1 MLVKK
6 MSPCRNKLRSS
17 YQNKIKK
24 NHKKTKRQQSKD
36 KKKHKKN
43 IKKKQNGGVYRLLK
57 REDESV
63 SSEITSF
70 KEFVHMIDSHSN
82 PDFKNGTMLIGVDYK
97 CEGDLNRGILETL
110 QPDFCW
116 AEHPNDCKGTPEH
129 QWYQLYFPFQIPFEN
144 ENHDFLLDKNTNKF
158 NRIIFDA
165 STSKFLFKIAPSFLA
180 LLYYYFLQ
188 PGGELY
194 VDFKENAFSS
204 SLTLLDTIMQG
215 DMIERVRSIREITR
229 SLPEHPEFV
238 GKKFIIPV
246 YSGTF
251 TNDKRSSFEPSI
263 HIPKHIIID
272 NNIAYLRTHLIG
284 SRVELIEADEQKEEK
299 EEHGGKKPKSIFVQP
314 TYPIPQTNY
323 SIGSYLKITRPIG
336 LNVDRIRTMELV
348 DTSIFRDSVVYN
360 GLKVRFAYQWIKPL
374 ILRQSFDDAYPLNC
388 IFI

>member
-6 MSPCRNKLRSS
+6 TYPSRNKLRSS

-24 NHKKTKRQQSKD
+24 NHKKTKRLQSKD

-82 PDFKNGTMLIGVDYK
+82 PGFKNGTMLIGVDYK

-110 QPDFCW
+110 HPDFCW
-116 AEHPNDCKGTPEH
+116 AEYPNDCKGTPEH

-144 ENHDFLLDKNTNKF
+144 NNRAILLGANTNKF

-165 STSKFLFKIAPSFLA
+165 STSKFLFRMAPSFLA

-194 VDFKENAFSS
+194 VDFKENSFNSM
-204 SLTLLDTIMQG
+204 LTLLDTETQG
-215 DMIERVRSIREITR
+215 DMINHVNRIREIIR
-229 SLPEHPEFV
+229 SLFSKHPKF
-238 GKKFIIPV
+238 GKKFILPV
-246 YSGTF
+246 YSGIL
-251 TNDKRSSFEPSI
+251 NGSQRHNFEPI
-263 HIPKHIIID
+263 NARIIID

-284 SRVELIEADEQKEEK
+284 SHVELIEADEQKEEQK
-299 EEHGGKKPKSIFVQP
+299 DGKNPKSIFVQP

-323 SIGSYLKITRPIG
+323 SVGSYLKITKP
-336 LNVDRIRTMELV
+336 NDVDVDVDVVLV
-348 DTSIFRDSVVYN
+348 DTSIFRDSDVYTTIQN
-360 GLKVRFAYQWIKPL
+360 IPNISKQKWWLKPFL
-374 ILRQSFDDAYPLNC
+374 SRQSFHDAYPLNC

>member
-6 MSPCRNKLRSS
+6 TYPSRNKLRSS

-24 NHKKTKRQQSKD
+24 NHKKTKRLQSKD

-82 PDFKNGTMLIGVDYK
+82 PGFKNGTMLIGVDYK

-110 QPDFCW
+110 HPDFCW
-116 AEHPNDCKGTPEH
+116 AEYPNDCKGTPEH

-144 ENHDFLLDKNTNKF
+144 NNRAILLGANTNKF

-165 STSKFLFKIAPSFLA
+165 STSKFLFRMAPSFLA

-194 VDFKENAFSS
+194 VDFKENAFNSM
-204 SLTLLDTIMQG
+204 LTLLDTETQG
-215 DMIERVRSIREITR
+215 DMINHVNRIREIIR
-229 SLPEHPEFV
+229 SLFLEHPDFV
-238 GKKFIIPV
+238 GKKFILPV
-246 YSGTF
+246 Y
-251 TNDKRSSFEPSI
+251 
-263 HIPKHIIID
+263 
-272 NNIAYLRTHLIG
+272 
-284 SRVELIEADEQKEEK
+284 
-299 EEHGGKKPKSIFVQP
+299 
-314 TYPIPQTNY
+314 
-323 SIGSYLKITRPIG
+323 
-336 LNVDRIRTMELV
+336 
-348 DTSIFRDSVVYN
+348 
-360 GLKVRFAYQWIKPL
+360 
-374 ILRQSFDDAYPLNC
+374 
-388 IFI
+388 